1 MIVSVALKS
10 FDLGSLCWLTFSEES
25 TVGGKYQP
33 SKSKPIKTWSL
44 KEDMRKYSKVV
55 GAAFK

>member
-1 MIVSVALKS
+1 MSVALKS
-10 FDLGSLCWLTFSEES
+10 FDLGSLCWLTFSKES
-25 TVGGKYQP
+25 TVGRKYQP

-44 KEDMRKYSKVV
+44 KEDTRKYSKAV